1 MFNVISSAP
10 SHADSNVVEATAGPG
25 GSPLAGRSEDT
36 SGSSG
41 PAGRS
46 GGARRLFG
54 DMLAS
59 AFGTATRPKVAGTS
73 GNGLPVP
80 ALIEEEIGAGVRL
93 ITAEGG
99 GRPGEEALFALAI
112 SQGLD
117 PSVVASVLWPMGI
130 NPLGTSGAT
139 PGSGDGGQA
148 DSALPVGPDESL
160 AGLLASVN
168 PGQSELARSD
178 AAPAGVVIPGW
189 LPGVGDPAM
198 TPAAEATMQ
207 AAVAGAIGSAATA
220 LGNGMTTE
228 ADIVSGSVTSAL
240 FAAELGAASGAG
252 LVGQPGSS
260 VAGVTSS
267 LGAAPAAGLV
277 GQPGSSVAGVTSSL
291 GAAPAAGLVSQ
302 PGSSVA
308 GVISS
313 LGAAAAQLAGSRS
326 IGLVGSE
333 GAERSGSAAFNA
345 SAALS
350 VAMTSAAGASSHP
363 GAEPQQRPT
372 RLADLQL
379 QVQSVSGT
387 GSAGGTLASLAN
399 TASAA
404 VLPAHWVLTG
414 GGLAPAGVG
423 RAAAVTPFGSDA
435 ETVEGVDVPGGVGS
449 EGSGPVTDA
458 GARTHV
464 GARQSQAAAD
474 PIDLTGDARNAI
486 NGGDSE
492 SGSEELARK
501 LAEGIAQR
509 VLAAVA
515 SNNWKLQIDLKPAHL
530 GHVSIEMT
538 MHQGQ
543 LDAVFDA
550 SQASSRALIS
560 EGLDRLRQDLQRA
573 GMNVAH
579 LGLNFGSGARSGGN
593 STPRGREDG
602 QSEVV
607 GGAIDEVASVALSQR
622 PQAAPGDGLDV
633 LV

>member
-240 FAAELGAASGAG
+240 FAAE
-252 LVGQPGSS
+252 
-260 VAGVTSS
+260 

>member
-240 FAAELGAASGAG
+240 FAAELGAASG
-252 LVGQPGSS
+252 
-260 VAGVTSS
+260 
-267 LGAAPAAGLV
+267 AGLV

>member
-148 DSALPVGPDESL
+148 DSALPVGPDEFL

-228 ADIVSGSVTSAL
+228 AAIVSGSVTSAL

-277 GQPGSSVAGVTSSL
+277 GQPGSSVAGV
-291 GAAPAAGLVSQ
+291 
-302 PGSSVA
+302 
-308 GVISS
+308 ISP

-363 GAEPQQRPT
+363 GAEPQQRST

>member
-1 MFNVISSAP
+1 
-10 SHADSNVVEATAGPG
+10 
-25 GSPLAGRSEDT
+25 
-36 SGSSG
+36 
-41 PAGRS
+41 
-46 GGARRLFG
+46 
-54 DMLAS
+54 
-59 AFGTATRPKVAGTS
+59 
-73 GNGLPVP
+73 
-80 ALIEEEIGAGVRL
+80 
-93 ITAEGG
+93 
-99 GRPGEEALFALAI
+99 
-112 SQGLD
+112 
-117 PSVVASVLWPMGI
+117 
-130 NPLGTSGAT
+130 
-139 PGSGDGGQA
+139 
-148 DSALPVGPDESL
+148 
-160 AGLLASVN
+160 
-168 PGQSELARSD
+168 
-178 AAPAGVVIPGW
+178 
-189 LPGVGDPAM
+189 
-198 TPAAEATMQ
+198 
-207 AAVAGAIGSAATA
+207 
-220 LGNGMTTE
+220 
-228 ADIVSGSVTSAL
+228 
-240 FAAELGAASGAG
+240 
-252 LVGQPGSS
+252 
-260 VAGVTSS
+260 GVTSS
-267 LGAAPAAGLV
+267 LFAAPAAGLV
-277 GQPGSSVAGVTSSL
+277 GQPGSSVAGVT
-291 GAAPAAGLVSQ
+291 
-302 PGSSVA
+302 
-308 GVISS
+308 SS

-350 VAMTSAAGASSHP
+350 AAMTSAAGASSHP
-363 GAEPQQRPT
+363 GAEPQQRST

-435 ETVEGVDVPGGVGS
+435 ETVEGVDVPDGVGS

-538 MHQGQ
+538 MRQGQ